1 MADPNR
7 KINLDLT
14 SSDPDESDDQEFGP
28 EEISLVKEFEEEFK
42 GRFTED
48 DQVFMDFCHQKPK
61 SPPIIYPFDSHHHHH
76 HRGGGGGGNRGYH
89 NHRGGRGSYGHY
101 RNNRGDNN
109 YHQNNRHQNNYN
121 RHRSSNNDDYRP
133 PDHKQRRYNP

>member
-76 HRGGGGGGNRGYH
+76 HRGGGGNRGYH